1 MRVPLFVAQTEWVEP
16 EEYPDLRSYDEIA
29 VDLETRDPDLRKL
42 GSGSVIGNGE
52 VVGIAVAV
60 PGRKFYFP
68 IAHGSGPNMDR
79 AKTLEWFRD
88 TMASPAIKIF
98 HNAMYDVCWIRN

>member
-1 MRVPLFVAQTEWVEP
+1 MKIPIFEAQTEWIEP

-29 VDLETRDPDLRKL
+29 IDLETRDPELKTR
-42 GSGSVIGNGE
+42 GSGSVIGLGE

-68 IAHGSGPNMDR
+68 MAPGS
-79 AKTLEWFRD
+79 
-88 TMASPAIKIF
+88 
-98 HNAMYDVCWIRN
+98 

>member
-1 MRVPLFVAQTEWVEP
+1 MKVPLFEAQTEWNEP
-16 EEYPDLRSYDEIA
+16 EEYPDLRQYDEIA
-29 VDLETRDPDLRKL
+29 IDLETRDPDLKSK
-42 GSGSVIGNGE
+42 GSGAIIGNGE

-79 AKTLEWFRD
+79 KRTLEWFQD
-88 TMASPAIKIF
+88 TLKTEAIKIF
-98 HNAMYDVCWIRN
+98 HNAMYDVF